1 MLPILTRLVL
11 LKHNSITPIKSPV
24 INDTTDTTDEPLRI
38 YRPDNDDDE
47 KLRHI
52 NEMMKNILGED
63 EDSGK
68 NDK

>member
-1 MLPILTRLVL
+1 MKKVLSKANLTAESSEKVVA
-11 LKHNSITPIKSPV
+11 PV
-24 INDTTDTTDEPLRI
+24 INDTNDTTDEPLRI

-52 NEMMKNILGED
+52 NEMMKNILGDD